1 MLLCVFEPTLRD
13 RYYLL
18 GGVIKVDL
26 ITGLPIHPLINHG
39 VAVLVPLAAIGALLV
54 IFIPKLRL
62 NYSPL
67 VLVTV
72 LLATVSAFVATQSG
86 EALAERVGLP
96 NAHATQGERL
106 SYVVLAFAI
115 LFTIWFA
122 LEKSDRLRER
132 VANLGNRALKVVIPI
147 TAISSFILTILVGHS
162 GAEATWKDR
171 IDQTQATALEETGPK
186 PINPAG
192 TINLSNSEIKSHNL
206 KSDCWSIVNGNVYNL
221 TTYVQRH
228 PGGASVIAN
237 ICGKD
242 GSKAFL
248 NQHNTKSKPN
258 NVLSSFLLGPVGASI
273 SAEVGQKVIA
283 PPAASNGDE
292 SDEESDDESN
302 EESDDN

>member
-1 MLLCVFEPTLRD
+1 M
-13 RYYLL
+13 
-18 GGVIKVDL
+18 DL

-115 LFTIWFA
+115 LFSIWFA
-122 LEKSDRLRER
+122 LEKSERTRER
-132 VANLGNRALKVVIPI
+132 VANLGKRVLKVVIPI
-147 TAISSFILTILVGHS
+147 TAISSFVLTILVGHS
-162 GAEATWKDR
+162 GAQATWKDR

-192 TINLSNSEIKSHNL
+192 TINLSNSEIKTHNL

-292 SDEESDDESN
+292 SDEESDDESD

>member
-1 MLLCVFEPTLRD
+1 M
-13 RYYLL
+13 
-18 GGVIKVDL
+18 DL

-39 VAVLVPLAAIGALLV
+39 VVVLVPLAAIGALLV

-72 LLATVSAFVATQSG
+72 LLATGSAFIATESG
-86 EALAERVGLP
+86 EALSERVGLP

-115 LFTIWFA
+115 LFSFWFV
-122 LEKSDRLRER
+122 LEKSERTRER
-132 VANLGNRALKVVIPI
+132 VANLGKRVLKVAIPI
-147 TAISSFILTILVGHS
+147 TAISSFVLTILVGHS
-162 GAEATWKDR
+162 GAQATWKDR
-171 IDQTQATALEETGPK
+171 LDQTQATALEETGPK

-192 TINLSNSEIKSHNL
+192 TINLTNSEINAHNL

-221 TTYVQRH
+221 TTYVKSH

-242 GSKAFL
+242 GSKAFV
-248 NQHNTKSKPN
+248 NQHNTQGKPN
-258 NVLSSFLLGPVGASI
+258 KVLSSFLLGPVGASI
-273 SAEVGQKVIA
+273 TAEAGKKVIE
-283 PPAASNGDE
+283 PPVAGKGDE
-292 SDEESDDESN
+292 SDEESD
-302 EESDDN
+302 EESDDD

>member
-1 MLLCVFEPTLRD
+1 M
-13 RYYLL
+13 
-18 GGVIKVDL
+18 DL

-115 LFTIWFA
+115 LFSIWFA
-122 LEKSDRLRER
+122 LEKSERTRER
-132 VANLGNRALKVVIPI
+132 VANLGKRVLKVVIPI
-147 TAISSFILTILVGHS
+147 TAISSFVLTILVGHS
-162 GAEATWKDR
+162 GAQATWKDR

-192 TINLSNSEIKSHNL
+192 TINLSNSEIKTHNL

-292 SDEESDDESN
+292 SDEESDDESD
-302 EESDDN
+302 EESDDD

>member
-1 MLLCVFEPTLRD
+1 M
-13 RYYLL
+13 
-18 GGVIKVDL
+18 DL

-72 LLATVSAFVATQSG
+72 LLATVSAFIATQSG

-115 LFTIWFA
+115 LFSIWFA
-122 LEKSDRLRER
+122 LEKSQRTRER
-132 VANLGNRALKVVIPI
+132 VANLGKRVLKVVIPI
-147 TAISSFILTILVGHS
+147 TAISSFVLTILVGHS
-162 GAEATWKDR
+162 GAQATWQDR
-171 IDQTQATALEETGPK
+171 IDQTQATALAETGPK

-192 TINLSNSEIKSHNL
+192 TINLSNSEIKTHNL

-221 TTYVQRH
+221 TSYVKSH

-242 GSKAFL
+242 GSKAFV
-248 NQHNTKSKPN
+248 NQHNTQGKPN

-273 SAEVGQKVIA
+273 TAEAGQKVIE
-283 PPAASNGDE
+283 PPVAGKGDE
-292 SDEESDDESN
+292 SDEESDED
-302 EESDDN
+302 

>member
-1 MLLCVFEPTLRD
+1 M
-13 RYYLL
+13 
-18 GGVIKVDL
+18 DL

-72 LLATVSAFVATQSG
+72 LLATVSAFIATQSG
-86 EALAERVGLP
+86 EALSERVGLP

-115 LFTIWFA
+115 LFSTWFA
-122 LEKSDRLRER
+122 LEKSERTRER
-132 VANLGNRALKVVIPI
+132 VANLGKRVLKVVIPI
-147 TAISSFILTILVGHS
+147 TAISSFVLTILVGHS
-162 GAEATWKDR
+162 GAQATWQDR
-171 IDQTQATALEETGPK
+171 IDQTQATALAETGPK

-192 TINLSNSEIKSHNL
+192 TINLSNSEIKTHNL

-221 TTYVQRH
+221 TSYVKSH

-242 GSKAFL
+242 GSKAFV
-248 NQHNTKSKPN
+248 NQHNTQGKPN

-273 SAEVGQKVIA
+273 TAETGQKVIE
-283 PPAASNGDE
+283 PPVAGKGDE
-292 SDEESDDESN
+292 SDEESDED
-302 EESDDN
+302 

>member
-1 MLLCVFEPTLRD
+1 M
-13 RYYLL
+13 
-18 GGVIKVDL
+18 DL

-54 IFIPKLRL
+54 IFIPKFRL

-72 LLATVSAFVATQSG
+72 LLATVSAFIATQSG
-86 EALAERVGLP
+86 EALSERVGLP

-106 SYVVLAFAI
+106 SYVVLVFAI
-115 LFTIWFA
+115 LFSIWFA
-122 LEKSDRLRER
+122 LEKSERTRER
-132 VANLGNRALKVVIPI
+132 VANLGKRVLKVVIPI
-147 TAISSFILTILVGHS
+147 TAISSFVLTILVGHS
-162 GAEATWKDR
+162 GAQATWQDR
-171 IDQTQATALEETGPK
+171 IDQTQATDLAETGPK

-192 TINLSNSEIKSHNL
+192 TINLSNSEIKTHNL

-221 TTYVQRH
+221 TSYVKSH

-242 GSKAFL
+242 GSKAFV
-248 NQHNTKSKPN
+248 NQHNTQGKPN

-273 SAEVGQKVIA
+273 TAEAGQKVIE
-283 PPAASNGDE
+283 PPVAGKGDE
-292 SDEESDDESN
+292 SDEESDED
-302 EESDDN
+302 

>member
-1 MLLCVFEPTLRD
+1 M
-13 RYYLL
+13 
-18 GGVIKVDL
+18 DL

-72 LLATVSAFVATQSG
+72 LLATVSAFIATQSG

-115 LFTIWFA
+115 LFSIWFA
-122 LEKSDRLRER
+122 LEKSQRTRER
-132 VANLGNRALKVVIPI
+132 VVNLGKRVLKVVIPI
-147 TAISSFILTILVGHS
+147 TAISSFVLTILVGHS
-162 GAEATWKDR
+162 GAQATWQDR
-171 IDQTQATALEETGPK
+171 IDQTQATALAETGPK

-192 TINLSNSEIKSHNL
+192 TINLSNSEIKTHNL

-221 TTYVQRH
+221 TSYVKSH

-242 GSKAFL
+242 GSKAFV
-248 NQHNTKSKPN
+248 NQHNTQGKPN

-273 SAEVGQKVIA
+273 TAETGQKVIE
-283 PPAASNGDE
+283 PPVAGKGDE
-292 SDEESDDESN
+292 SDEESDED
-302 EESDDN
+302 

>member
-1 MLLCVFEPTLRD
+1 M
-13 RYYLL
+13 
-18 GGVIKVDL
+18 DL

-39 VAVLVPLAAIGALLV
+39 VVVLVPLAAIGALLV

-72 LLATVSAFVATQSG
+72 LLATGSAFIATESG
-86 EALAERVGLP
+86 EALSERVGLP

-115 LFTIWFA
+115 LFSFWFV
-122 LEKSDRLRER
+122 LEKSERTRER
-132 VANLGNRALKVVIPI
+132 VANLGKRVLKVAIPI
-147 TAISSFILTILVGHS
+147 TAISSFVLTILVGHS
-162 GAEATWKDR
+162 GAQATWKDR
-171 IDQTQATALEETGPK
+171 IDQTQAIALEETGPK

-192 TINLSNSEIKSHNL
+192 TINLTNSEINAHNL

-221 TTYVQRH
+221 TTYVKSH

-242 GSKAFL
+242 GSKAFV
-248 NQHNTKSKPN
+248 NQHNTQGKPN
-258 NVLSSFLLGPVGASI
+258 KVLSSFLLGPVGASI
-273 SAEVGQKVIA
+273 TAEAGKKVIE
-283 PPAASNGDE
+283 PPVAGKGDE
-292 SDEESDDESN
+292 SDEESD
-302 EESDDN
+302 EESDDD

>member
-1 MLLCVFEPTLRD
+1 M
-13 RYYLL
+13 
-18 GGVIKVDL
+18 DL

-72 LLATVSAFVATQSG
+72 LLATVSAFIATQSG

-115 LFTIWFA
+115 LFSIWFA
-122 LEKSDRLRER
+122 LEKSERTRER
-132 VANLGNRALKVVIPI
+132 VANLGKRVLKVVIPI
-147 TAISSFILTILVGHS
+147 TAISSFVLTILVGHS
-162 GAEATWKDR
+162 GAQATWKDR

-192 TINLSNSEIKSHNL
+192 TINLSNSEIKTHNL
-206 KSDCWSIVNGNVYNL
+206 KSDCWSIVNANVYNL
-221 TTYVQRH
+221 TSYVKSH

-242 GSKAFL
+242 GSKAFV
-248 NQHNTKSKPN
+248 NQHNTQGKPN

-273 SAEVGQKVIA
+273 TAEAGQKVIE
-283 PPAASNGDE
+283 PPVAGKGDE
-292 SDEESDDESN
+292 SDEESG
-302 EESDDN
+302 EESDEDQ

>member
-1 MLLCVFEPTLRD
+1 M
-13 RYYLL
+13 
-18 GGVIKVDL
+18 DL

-72 LLATVSAFVATQSG
+72 LLATVSAFIATQSG

-115 LFTIWFA
+115 LFSIWFA
-122 LEKSDRLRER
+122 LEKSERTRER
-132 VANLGNRALKVVIPI
+132 VANLGKRVLKVVIPI
-147 TAISSFILTILVGHS
+147 TAISSFVLTILVGHS
-162 GAEATWKDR
+162 GAQATWKDR

-192 TINLSNSEIKSHNL
+192 TINLSNSEIKTHNL

-221 TTYVQRH
+221 TSYVKSH

-242 GSKAFL
+242 GSKAFD
-248 NQHNTKSKPN
+248 NQHNTQGKPN

-273 SAEVGQKVIA
+273 TAEAGQKVIE
-283 PPAASNGDE
+283 PPVTGKGDE
-292 SDEESDDESN
+292 SDEESDED
-302 EESDDN
+302 

>member
-1 MLLCVFEPTLRD
+1 M
-13 RYYLL
+13 
-18 GGVIKVDL
+18 DL

-62 NYSPL
+62 NYSPV

-72 LLATVSAFVATQSG
+72 LLATVSAFIATQSG

-115 LFTIWFA
+115 LFSTWFA
-122 LEKSDRLRER
+122 LEKSERTRER
-132 VANLGNRALKVVIPI
+132 VANLGKRVLKVVIPI
-147 TAISSFILTILVGHS
+147 TAISSFVLTILVGHS
-162 GAEATWKDR
+162 GAQATWQDR

-192 TINLSNSEIKSHNL
+192 TINLSNSEIKTHNL

-221 TTYVQRH
+221 TSYVKSH

-242 GSKAFL
+242 GSKAFV
-248 NQHNTKSKPN
+248 NQHNTQGKPN

-273 SAEVGQKVIA
+273 TAETGQKVIE
-283 PPAASNGDE
+283 PPVAGKGDE
-292 SDEESDDESN
+292 SDEESDED
-302 EESDDN
+302 

>member
-1 MLLCVFEPTLRD
+1 M
-13 RYYLL
+13 
-18 GGVIKVDL
+18 DL

-62 NYSPL
+62 AYAPL
-67 VLVTV
+67 VLITV
-72 LLATVSAFVATQSG
+72 LLATISAFIATQSG

-122 LEKSDRLRER
+122 LERSDQMRKVFASSLKR
-132 VANLGNRALKVVIPI
+132 VLKVVIPI
-147 TAISSFILTILVGHS
+147 TAISSFVLTILVGHS
-162 GAEATWKDR
+162 GAQATWEDR
-171 IDQTQATALEETGPK
+171 IAQTQTTALEESGPK
-186 PINPAG
+186 VSTPAG
-192 TINLSNSEIKSHNL
+192 AINLSNSEIKTHNL

-221 TTYVQRH
+221 TSYVKNH
-228 PGGASVIAN
+228 PGGAPVIAN

-242 GSKAFL
+242 GSKAFV
-248 NQHNTKSKPN
+248 NQHNTQGKPN

-273 SAEVGQKVIA
+273 TAEAGQKVIA

-292 SDEESDDESN
+292 SDEESG
-302 EESDDN
+302 EESDDD

>member
-1 MLLCVFEPTLRD
+1 M
-13 RYYLL
+13 
-18 GGVIKVDL
+18 DL

-54 IFIPKLRL
+54 IFIPKLKL

-72 LLATVSAFVATQSG
+72 LLATISAFIATQSG
-86 EALAERVGLP
+86 EALSERVGLP

-115 LFTIWFA
+115 LFSIWFA
-122 LEKSDRLRER
+122 LEKSERTRER
-132 VANLGNRALKVVIPI
+132 VSNLGKRLLKAVIPI
-147 TAISSFILTILVGHS
+147 TAISSFVLTILVGHS
-162 GAEATWKDR
+162 GAQATWKDR

-192 TINLSNSEIKSHNL
+192 TINLSNSEIKTHNL

-221 TTYVQRH
+221 TSYVKSH

-242 GSKAFL
+242 GSKAFV
-248 NQHNTKSKPN
+248 NQHNTQGKPN

-273 SAEVGQKVIA
+273 TAEAGQKVIE
-283 PPAASNGDE
+283 PPVAGKGDE
-292 SDEESDDESN
+292 SDEESDED
-302 EESDDN
+302 

>member
-1 MLLCVFEPTLRD
+1 M
-13 RYYLL
+13 
-18 GGVIKVDL
+18 DL

-39 VAVLVPLAAIGALLV
+39 VVVLVPLAAIGALLV

-72 LLATVSAFVATQSG
+72 LLATGSAFIATESG
-86 EALAERVGLP
+86 EALSERVGLP

-115 LFTIWFA
+115 LFSFWFV
-122 LEKSDRLRER
+122 LEKSERTRER
-132 VANLGNRALKVVIPI
+132 VANLGKRVLKVAIPI
-147 TAISSFILTILVGHS
+147 TAISSFVLTILVGHS
-162 GAEATWKDR
+162 GAQATWKDR

-192 TINLSNSEIKSHNL
+192 TINLTNSEIKAHNL

-221 TTYVQRH
+221 TTYVKSH

-242 GSKAFL
+242 GSKAFV
-248 NQHNTKSKPN
+248 NQHNTQGKPN
-258 NVLSSFLLGPVGASI
+258 KVLSSFLLGPVGASI
-273 SAEVGQKVIA
+273 TAEAGKKVIE
-283 PPAASNGDE
+283 PPVAGKGDE
-292 SDEESDDESN
+292 SDEESD
-302 EESDDN
+302 EESDDD

>member
-1 MLLCVFEPTLRD
+1 M
-13 RYYLL
+13 
-18 GGVIKVDL
+18 DL

-39 VAVLVPLAAIGALLV
+39 VVVLVPLAAIGALLV

-72 LLATVSAFVATQSG
+72 LLATGSAFIATESG
-86 EALAERVGLP
+86 EALSERVGLP

-115 LFTIWFA
+115 LFSFWFV
-122 LEKSDRLRER
+122 LEKSERTRER
-132 VANLGNRALKVVIPI
+132 VANLGKRVLKVAIPI
-147 TAISSFILTILVGHS
+147 TAISSFVLTILVGHS
-162 GAEATWKDR
+162 GAQATWKDR

-192 TINLSNSEIKSHNL
+192 TINLTNSEINAHNL

-221 TTYVQRH
+221 TTYVKSH

-242 GSKAFL
+242 GSKAFV
-248 NQHNTKSKPN
+248 NQHNTQGKPN
-258 NVLSSFLLGPVGASI
+258 KVLSSFLLGPVGASI
-273 SAEVGQKVIA
+273 TAEAGEKVIE
-283 PPAASNGDE
+283 PPVAGKGDE
-292 SDEESDDESN
+292 SDEESD
-302 EESDDN
+302 EESDDD

>member
-1 MLLCVFEPTLRD
+1 M
-13 RYYLL
+13 
-18 GGVIKVDL
+18 DL

-72 LLATVSAFVATQSG
+72 LLATVSAFIATQSG

-115 LFTIWFA
+115 LFSIWFA
-122 LEKSDRLRER
+122 LEKSERTRER
-132 VANLGNRALKVVIPI
+132 VANLGKRVLKVVIPI
-147 TAISSFILTILVGHS
+147 TAISSFVLTILVGHS
-162 GAEATWKDR
+162 GAQATWKDR

-192 TINLSNSEIKSHNL
+192 TINLSNSEIKTHNL

-242 GSKAFL
+242 GSKAFV
-248 NQHNTKSKPN
+248 NEHNTKSKPN

-292 SDEESDDESN
+292 SDEESDDESD
-302 EESDDN
+302 EESDDD

>member
-1 MLLCVFEPTLRD
+1 M
-13 RYYLL
+13 
-18 GGVIKVDL
+18 DL

-72 LLATVSAFVATQSG
+72 LLATVSAFIATQSG

-115 LFTIWFA
+115 LFSIWFA
-122 LEKSDRLRER
+122 LEKSQRTRER
-132 VANLGNRALKVVIPI
+132 VANLGKRVLKVVIPI
-147 TAISSFILTILVGHS
+147 TAISSFVLTILVGHS
-162 GAEATWKDR
+162 GAQATWQDR
-171 IDQTQATALEETGPK
+171 IDQTQATALAETGPK

-192 TINLSNSEIKSHNL
+192 TINLSNSEIKTHNL

-221 TTYVQRH
+221 TSYVKNH

-242 GSKAFL
+242 GSKAFV
-248 NQHNTKSKPN
+248 NQHNTQGKPN

-273 SAEVGQKVIA
+273 TAEAGQKVIE
-283 PPAASNGDE
+283 PPVAGKGDE
-292 SDEESDDESN
+292 SDEESDED
-302 EESDDN
+302 

>member
-1 MLLCVFEPTLRD
+1 M
-13 RYYLL
+13 
-18 GGVIKVDL
+18 DL

-115 LFTIWFA
+115 LFSIWFA
-122 LEKSDRLRER
+122 LEKSERTRER
-132 VANLGNRALKVVIPI
+132 VANLGKRVLKVVIPI
-147 TAISSFILTILVGHS
+147 TAISSFVLTILVGHS
-162 GAEATWKDR
+162 GAQATWKDR

-248 NQHNTKSKPN
+248 NQHNNKSKPN

>member
-1 MLLCVFEPTLRD
+1 M
-13 RYYLL
+13 
-18 GGVIKVDL
+18 DL

-72 LLATVSAFVATQSG
+72 LLATVSAFIATQSG

-115 LFTIWFA
+115 LFSIWFA
-122 LEKSDRLRER
+122 LEKSERTRER
-132 VANLGNRALKVVIPI
+132 VANLGKRVLNVVIPI
-147 TAISSFILTILVGHS
+147 TAISSFVLTILVGHS
-162 GAEATWKDR
+162 GAQATWQDR
-171 IDQTQATALEETGPK
+171 IDQTQATALAETGPK

-192 TINLSNSEIKSHNL
+192 TINLSNSEIKTHNL

-292 SDEESDDESN
+292 SDDESD

>member
-1 MLLCVFEPTLRD
+1 M
-13 RYYLL
+13 
-18 GGVIKVDL
+18 DL

-39 VAVLVPLAAIGALLV
+39 VVVLVPLAAIGALLV
-54 IFIPKLRL
+54 IFIPKLRP

-72 LLATVSAFVATQSG
+72 LLATGSAFIATESG
-86 EALAERVGLP
+86 EALSERVGLP

-115 LFTIWFA
+115 LFSFWFV
-122 LEKSDRLRER
+122 LEKSERTRER
-132 VANLGNRALKVVIPI
+132 VANLGKRVLKVAIPI
-147 TAISSFILTILVGHS
+147 TAISSFVLTILVGHS
-162 GAEATWKDR
+162 GAQATWKDR

-192 TINLSNSEIKSHNL
+192 TISLTNSEIKAHNL

-221 TTYVQRH
+221 TTYVKSH

-242 GSKAFL
+242 GSKAFV
-248 NQHNTKSKPN
+248 NQHNTQGKPN
-258 NVLSSFLLGPVGASI
+258 KVLSSFLLGPVGASI
-273 SAEVGQKVIA
+273 TAEAGKKVIE
-283 PPAASNGDE
+283 PPVAGKGDE
-292 SDEESDDESN
+292 SDEESD
-302 EESDDN
+302 EESDDD

>member
-1 MLLCVFEPTLRD
+1 M
-13 RYYLL
+13 
-18 GGVIKVDL
+18 DL

-72 LLATVSAFVATQSG
+72 LLATVSAFIATQSG
-86 EALAERVGLP
+86 EALSERVGLP

-115 LFTIWFA
+115 LFSIWFA
-122 LEKSDRLRER
+122 LEKSERTRER
-132 VANLGNRALKVVIPI
+132 VANLGKRVLKVVIPI
-147 TAISSFILTILVGHS
+147 TAISSFVLTILVGHS
-162 GAEATWKDR
+162 GAQATWQDR
-171 IDQTQATALEETGPK
+171 IDQTQATALAETGPK

-192 TINLSNSEIKSHNL
+192 TINLSNSEIKTHNL

-221 TTYVQRH
+221 TSYVKSH

-242 GSKAFL
+242 GSKAFV
-248 NQHNTKSKPN
+248 NQHNTQGKPN

-273 SAEVGQKVIA
+273 TAETGQKVIE
-283 PPAASNGDE
+283 PPVAGKGDE
-292 SDEESDDESN
+292 SDEESDED
-302 EESDDN
+302 

>member
-1 MLLCVFEPTLRD
+1 M
-13 RYYLL
+13 
-18 GGVIKVDL
+18 DL

-132 VANLGNRALKVVIPI
+132 VANLGKRALKVVIPI

-192 TINLSNSEIKSHNL
+192 TINLSNSEIKTHNL

-292 SDEESDDESN
+292 SDEDSDEESDDESD